1 MKCKKL
7 KKIQNTEKEE
17 KLITDFFYNAK
28 QIIYNRNTESAK
40 KYRRRKDNK
49 HRKSVNEKLQ

>member
-1 MKCKKL
+1 MQKTEE
-7 KKIQNTEKEE
+7 NTKYRKEE

-49 HRKSVNEKLQ
+49 HRKSINEKLQ